1 MGNCATKPKVL
12 KDSEEDMVPVE
23 RDMAAAPTEHNKAT
37 AEKSR
42 QSNAPDAA
50 ASRRSEKGKEIIMVE
65 DVVKEEEHNNKRPS
79 LSPLFHEDKVIG
91 KELTDVTKKI
101 ETNDKSGASSEVSK
115 LDDASPLMATNVKA
129 PESFDVQTRD
139 DLEVKIP
146 KDSEVKTPETPKAK
160 EAEKQEV
167 HFSENWEVKFP
178 EELESNKTSEAVKVK
193 EESKPQQ
200 VSKVSAPELS
210 DVNVTKESGVPKVLE
225 DKNVQEVPEVRVTKE
240 SDVPKVFK
248 DKKVPEDS
256 EVHAPPELSDI
267 KVKKESD
274 VPEVLEDKN
283 VLKTDEVKAAESEL
297 LKVSEVK
304 SSGDLEIK
312 VPEVFEVKT
321 PKTLNGKVESEV
333 KTDQEASQVNIVKET
348 EFLDAQEKIDK
359 AEAQILEDIK
369 VTEDKEV
376 MMSKKEE
383 EKGLS
388 IEKNV
393 KESTLS
399 DLESK

>member
-23 RDMAAAPTEHNKAT
+23 RDMAAPSDHNKAT
-37 AEKSR
+37 AEKS
-42 QSNAPDAA
+42 QNNAPNEAVDAA
-50 ASRRSEKGKEIIMVE
+50 ATARRSEKGKEFLVE
-65 DVVKEEEHNNKRPS
+65 DDVKKEHGKSQS

-91 KELTDVTKKI
+91 KEVTDITPTKP
-101 ETNDKSGASSEVSK
+101 ETNDKTGASSKVTK

-129 PESFDVQTRD
+129 PESFDVQTRN

-146 KDSEVKTPETPKAK
+146 KDSQVKTPETPKAK
-160 EAEKQEV
+160 EAEEQEV

-178 EELESNKTSEAVKVK
+178 EELEINTA
-193 EESKPQQ
+193 
-200 VSKVSAPELS
+200 
-210 DVNVTKESGVPKVLE
+210 SGVFE
-225 DKNVQEVPEVRVTKE
+225 DKNVPEN
-240 SDVPKVFK
+240 
-248 DKKVPEDS
+248 S

-267 KVKKESD
+267 KVTKESNF
-274 VPEVLEDKN
+274 PEVLEDKN

-304 SSGDLEIK
+304 SSEDLEIK
-312 VPEVFEVKT
+312 VPKVFEVKNPGT
-321 PKTLNGKVESEV
+321 SNVKVETKV
-333 KTDQEASQVNIVKET
+333 KTDQEASQVNTGEDTEVP

-369 VTEDKEV
+369 VTEDKEI
-376 MMSKKEE
+376 MMSENEE

-388 IEKNV
+388 IEKKV

-399 DLESK
+399 DLDSK